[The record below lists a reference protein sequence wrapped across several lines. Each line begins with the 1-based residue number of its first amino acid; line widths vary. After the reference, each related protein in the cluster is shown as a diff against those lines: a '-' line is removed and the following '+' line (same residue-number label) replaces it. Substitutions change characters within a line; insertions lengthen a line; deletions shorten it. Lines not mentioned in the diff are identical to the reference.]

1 MNFPDHGV
9 NRKVVD
15 NDVIHLNVQYERNS
29 LACFQENPEKPDFS
43 KIAYKKKLRI
53 FSEKRSGPILA
64 LIVVNVHVRKLRNP

>member
-15 NDVIHLNVQYERNS
+15 NDVIHLNVQYERYS

-43 KIAYKKKLRI
+43 KIAYKK
-53 FSEKRSGPILA
+53 S
-64 LIVVNVHVRKLRNP
+64 